1 MSAQS
6 VATFFLKIEKWYA
19 LYFYTYYMYVPTP
32 KATTK
37 IDASMKTTTPIIF
50 FLYKKKV
57 ALKIKIEFSASHKTS
72 GKS

>member
-6 VATFFLKIEKWYA
+6 VATFFFKIEKWYA

-50 FLYKKKV
+50 FLYKK
-57 ALKIKIEFSASHKTS
+57 
-72 GKS
+72 

>member
-6 VATFFLKIEKWYA
+6 VATIFFKIEKWYA
-19 LYFYTYYMYVPTP
+19 LYFYTYYVPTP

-50 FLYKKKV
+50 FLYKKK
-57 ALKIKIEFSASHKTS
+57 LLWK
-72 GKS
+72 

>member
-1 MSAQS
+1 
-6 VATFFLKIEKWYA
+6 
-19 LYFYTYYMYVPTP
+19 MYVPTP

-50 FLYKKKV
+50 FLPKKV
-57 ALKIKIEFSASHKTS
+57 TLKIKIEFSASHKTS